1 MNRNNVIKPG
11 WGLLCLCML
20 LAPLFVRS
28 QETPER
34 ECILIVSSYNPD
46 TRRMARF
53 ITEFEQQILALGIP
67 VRHLYRDAR
76 MQGNCR
82 CRIVDV
88 ADRQHDHPLRE
99 PFAAGRRAAGAG
111 GVGLV
116 RVAGPHSRRGHV
128 LLRVRQFERRDASAG
143 RPIHCRRGSPVR
155 SSIRA

>member
-67 VRHLYRDAR
+67 CDICIETLECKGIADAALWMSLIDNMITR
-76 MQGNCR
+76 YESR
-82 CRIVDV
+82 S
-88 ADRQHDHPLRE
+88 LR
-99 PFAAGRRAAGAG
+99 A
-111 GVGLV
+111 V
-116 RVAGPHSRRGHV
+116 V
-128 LLRVRQFERRDASAG
+128 LLGQEAWASFVSLG
-143 RPIHCRRGSPVR
+143 RIPEGVMCFCGFV
-155 SSIRA
+155 SSNGVMLPPPDSL

>member
-67 VRHLYRDAR
+67 CDICIETLECKGIADAALWMSLIDNMITR
-76 MQGNCR
+76 
-82 CRIVDV
+82 
-88 ADRQHDHPLRE
+88 
-99 PFAAGRRAAGAG
+99 
-111 GVGLV
+111 
-116 RVAGPHSRRGHV
+116 
-128 LLRVRQFERRDASAG
+128 
-143 RPIHCRRGSPVR
+143 
-155 SSIRA
+155 